1 MDNDTHLNYSIM
13 ETKFSQKAQFHLAD
27 ALNYE
32 KGKVMFETIM
42 SSHNGSVDIV
52 ALDRES
58 HLESHPA
65 PEDVLVYI
73 LEGKADFHIGEDVE
87 RLSQGDSML
96 LAKGT
101 LHSVKPLRDTKVML
115 VKIRP

>member
-1 MDNDTHLNYSIM
+1 M
-13 ETKFSQKAQFHLAD
+13 ETKFKEKAQFHVSD
-27 ALNYE
+27 ALNYQ
-32 KGKVMFETIM
+32 KGKVEFATIM
-42 SSHNGSVDIV
+42 SSHNGSVDLV

-58 HLESHPA
+58 HLDSHPA
-65 PEDVLVYI
+65 PEDVMVYVV
-73 LEGKADFHIGEDVE
+73 EGEADFKIGEDVE

-101 LHSVKPLRDTKVML
+101 LHSVKPLRDTKILL